1 MSEDAIHRS
10 ILAYLRQVLP
20 QGWIIKH
27 VPNKPRSA
35 IQGKREKDMG
45 AMAGWPDLMI
55 FGTTSLVGYMHEA
68 PFAWFIEVKAAKG
81 RVRETQ
87 TDVHDRLRDIG
98 FKVGVARSID
108 DARALCKRWGLPL
121 REAA

>member
-1 MSEDAIHRS
+1 MSEDQIQTAIVG
-10 ILAYLRQVLP
+10 YLRQMLP
-20 QGWIIKH
+20 SGWI
-27 VPNKPRSA
+27 VQSTANKPRSA
-35 IQGKREKDMG
+35 IQGAREKKMG
-45 AMAGWPDLMI
+45 AIAGWPDLAI
-55 FGTTSLVGYMHEA
+55 LGTTSLAGYMHEA
-68 PFAWFIEVKAAKG
+68 PYAWFIEVKAAKG

-108 DARALCKRWGLPL
+108 DARALCRKWGLPL

>member
-1 MSEDAIHRS
+1 MSEDVIHRS
-10 ILAYLRQVLP
+10 ILAYLRRVLP
-20 QGWIIKH
+20 HGWIIKH

-45 AMAGWPDLMI
+45 AIAGWPDLMI
-55 FGTTSLVGYMHEA
+55 LGTAHIGTYMHEA
-68 PFAWFIEVKAAKG
+68 PYAWFIEVKAAGG
-81 RVRETQ
+81 RVRDTQ

-98 FKVGVARSID
+98 FKVGVARSIE
-108 DARALCKRWGLPL
+108 DARSLCRKWGLPL